1 MQQRKRSIGLG
12 LAVVLFALPLAA
24 QTRSMDPERSFF
36 TVRVFK
42 AGMFSAF
49 GHEHEVR
56 APLSEGTVQE
66 GEAARVELRV
76 EAGQLKVLD
85 PGRPEQER
93 AEVQETML
101 GPKVLD
107 SDRFPEIRFR
117 STAVKRNGAD
127 DWQVSGELTLHGQTR
142 PLMVAVT
149 HQGGHYRGTTAL
161 KQTDFGITPVRVGG
175 GTVKVKD
182 EVRVE
187 FEIGLKE

>member
-1 MQQRKRSIGLG
+1 MHRRKRGITLV
-12 LAVVLFALPLAA
+12 LAMSLFGVPVAA
-24 QTRSMDPERSFF
+24 ETHAIDPEHSFF
-36 TVRVFK
+36 TIHVFK

-56 APLSEGTVQE
+56 APIAEGKVHE
-66 GEAARVELRV
+66 GEVSSVELRV
-76 EAGQLKVLD
+76 DARQLRVLD

-107 SDRFPEIRFR
+107 SARFPEIGFR
-117 STAVKRNGAD
+117 STAVKVNGPD
-127 DWQVSGELTLHGQTR
+127 GWQVSGELTLHGQTR
-142 PLMVAVT
+142 PLVVEVTRKEDRYRGAVT
-149 HQGGHYRGTTAL
+149 L

-182 EVRVE
+182 AVRVE
-187 FEIGLKE
+187 FEITLKE

>member
-1 MQQRKRSIGLG
+1 MRYRRCSIGLG
-12 LAVVLFALPLAA
+12 LAVALFVLPLTA
-24 QTRSMDPERSFF
+24 QTQAMDPERSFC

-76 EAGQLKVLD
+76 EARQLKVLD

-93 AEVQETML
+93 AEVQQTML
-101 GPKVLD
+101 SPKVLD
-107 SDRFPEIRFR
+107 SERFPEIRFR
-117 STAVKRNGAD
+117 STTVETKGAD
-127 DWQVSGELTLHGQTR
+127 DWQVRGELMLHGQTH
-142 PLMVAVT
+142 PLVMEVT
-149 HQGGHYRGTTAL
+149 RKEGRYRGTVAL

-187 FEIGLKE
+187 FEIALKQ